1 MSCLY
6 GFIYIEW
13 LVLSWFVIVGVG
25 EMGLRREIDLVIR
38 MDLNVGFGRYASNL
52 FIESGSFGSLEK

>member
-1 MSCLY
+1 
-6 GFIYIEW
+6 
-13 LVLSWFVIVGVG
+13 
-25 EMGLRREIDLVIR
+25 MGLRREIDLVIR